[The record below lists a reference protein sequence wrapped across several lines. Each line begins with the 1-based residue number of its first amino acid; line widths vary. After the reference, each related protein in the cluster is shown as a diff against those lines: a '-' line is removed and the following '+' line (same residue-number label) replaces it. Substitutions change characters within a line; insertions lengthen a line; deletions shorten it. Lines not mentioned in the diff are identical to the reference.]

1 LLIYENVKKK
11 TEYFVEL
18 GLKSDKGVKKAKKY
32 YKSFKKT
39 IVSVKYYYLFL
50 VFFYLNLVKHMNNVK
65 LSIKL
70 DYTKLK
76 ECLLKKKRKGN
87 DF

>member
-1 LLIYENVKKK
+1 
-11 TEYFVEL
+11 
-18 GLKSDKGVKKAKKY
+18 
-32 YKSFKKT
+32 
-39 IVSVKYYYLFL
+39 
-50 VFFYLNLVKHMNNVK
+50 MNNVK

-87 DF
+87 DFWL